1 MCALRFFVDNKLNV
15 FTCKHTNYKFQQI
28 SGKYIVH
35 SKIKIRHLL
44 EVELVVIKGDIL
56 LKFLTYCLY
65 PVLLSLSCRFLPRR
79 FLTTV
84 DFYYGPHRLDGNGD
98 DILYEWH
105 LYVSMMM
112 MMM

>member
-65 PVLLSLSCRFLPRR
+65 PVVFYRGGFLRR
-79 FLTTV
+79 WIFITV
-84 DFYYGPHRLDGNGD
+84 RID
-98 DILYEWH
+98 
-105 LYVSMMM
+105 
-112 MMM
+112 